1 MVAHRFLAGSLLFCL
16 AALVYADTYEPLDWL
31 DRMVSGLHAQNY
43 QGTFIL
49 QRGERIDTV
58 RVIHAAEDGGYR
70 ERLHTLTGTIKEV
83 VRSVDQLSTLKGA
96 RTEVQQQGQGGPQ
109 WPPAIA
115 AALVR
120 DHVGYALSSLGY
132 DRIAG
137 LPCNNLLAQAQDAWR
152 FSHRYCI
159 HQQTGFP
166 LLSELLDADGHL
178 LERMV
183 FTEIEFLE
191 TVLEEDLQ
199 AQHEHSR
206 HIEVRATPDLLGATE
221 NLSLASSWSLA
232 DLPPGFVTVMVT
244 QRDWGTG
251 APPSLHYVLSDGL
264 ATISVYMD
272 RLDDYDAMFSGV
284 TRFGATHA
292 AAQPV
297 ADHQVTVVGEVPEVT
312 VQAILE
318 SLRYLDG
325 E

>member
-16 AALVYADTYEPLDWL
+16 TALVYADTHEPLDWL
-31 DRMVSGLHAQNY
+31 DRMVAGLHAQNY

-58 RVIHAAEDGGYR
+58 RVIHAAENGGYR

-83 VRSVDQLSTLKGA
+83 VRSVDQISTLKGA

-120 DHVGYALSSLGY
+120 DHGGYALSSLGH

-137 LPCNNLLAQAQDAWR
+137 LPCNRLLAQAQDSWR

-159 HQQTGFP
+159 HKQTGFP
-166 LLSELLDADGHL
+166 LLSELLDADGQL

-183 FTEIEFLE
+183 FTEIEFLDA
-191 TVLEEDLQ
+191 VAEDDLR

-206 HIEVRATPDLLGATE
+206 HIEIRATQPLDAAE
-221 NLSLASSWSLA
+221 NSGLAAAWSLD

-272 RLDDYDAMFSGV
+272 RLENDAEMFSGV

-297 ADHQVTVVGEVPEVT
+297 ADHQITVVGEVPEVT

-318 SLRYLDG
+318 SLRYQDG
-325 E
+325 G